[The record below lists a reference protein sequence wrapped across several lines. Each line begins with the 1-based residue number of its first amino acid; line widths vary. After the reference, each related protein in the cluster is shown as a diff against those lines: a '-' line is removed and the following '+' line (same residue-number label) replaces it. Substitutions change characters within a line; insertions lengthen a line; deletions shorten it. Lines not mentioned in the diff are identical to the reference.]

1 MQRSSSRAEPADY
14 LNVSRHSCA
23 RCGGSLIRTP
33 RRPIDYFWNIFVSVH
48 RFRCNRFSCQWTG
61 NRRGDSTAESSGT
74 VTPRSYQ
81 MKNRSLLQMPAI
93 FLRLSVLVGIGLAL
107 FLTGCASQKFETK
120 TQQSVPTTQ
129 VLAINLRSE
138 DLRTGGI
145 AFITPSSVTG
155 QEEDKQ
161 ALALAFN
168 EVLLNLRPDL
178 HIVPLPETL
187 SAVNR
192 MGLTREYR
200 QMFEDYRLTGIFD
213 RETLQKVAAVTKT
226 RYLAQ
231 LKLGAFRQE
240 SKGRF
245 GMLGLR
251 VLETKTSTIR
261 LFLQIWDSTDGSV
274 AWEGAQESTVSHES
288 LAEEY
293 VSMKSI
299 VQESARDLV
308 AHLP

>member
-1 MQRSSSRAEPADY
+1 MTTSNGRHTFTLPAG
-14 LNVSRHSCA
+14 LQPFGA
-23 RCGGSLIRTP
+23 AGSWP
-33 RRPIDYFWNIFVSVH
+33 
-48 RFRCNRFSCQWTG
+48 
-61 NRRGDSTAESSGT
+61 A
-74 VTPRSYQ
+74 
-81 MKNRSLLQMPAI
+81 LLA
-93 FLRLSVLVGIGLAL
+93 LGLACV
-107 FLTGCASQKFETK
+107 LTGCASQKFQTK
-120 TQQSVPTTQ
+120 TQQSAPTTQ
-129 VLAINLRSE
+129 VLAINLQPA
-138 DLRTGGI
+138 DLRAGGI

-161 ALALAFN
+161 ALALSFT
-168 EVLLNLRPDL
+168 EVLLEVRPDL
-178 HIVPLPETL
+178 RIVPLPQTL

-200 QMFEDYRLTGIFD
+200 QMFEDYRLAGIFD
-213 RETLQKVAAVTKT
+213 AASLQKVAQVTGT

-261 LFLQIWDSTDGSV
+261 LFLQIWDSQDGSV

-288 LAEEY
+288 MAEEY

>member
-1 MQRSSSRAEPADY
+1 MIDMKMKNCQRDSGLPKGTPVD
-14 LNVSRHSCA
+14 V
-23 RCGGSLIRTP
+23 TP
-33 RRPIDYFWNIFVSVH
+33 RRV
-48 RFRCNRFSCQWTG
+48 
-61 NRRGDSTAESSGT
+61 AA
-74 VTPRSYQ
+74 
-81 MKNRSLLQMPAI
+81 LLA
-93 FLRLSVLVGIGLAL
+93 VGLAL
-107 FLTGCASQKFETK
+107 LLSGCASQKF
-120 TQQSVPTTQ
+120 Q
-129 VLAINLRSE
+129 AINLRSE

-168 EVLLNLRPDL
+168 EVLQNLRPDL
-178 HIVPLPETL
+178 RIVPLPQTL

-192 MGLTREYR
+192 TGLTREYR

-213 RETLQKVAAVTKT
+213 REALQKVAGVTKT

-231 LKLGAFRQE
+231 LKLGAFKQE
-240 SKGRF
+240 SKSRF

-261 LFLQIWDSTDGSV
+261 LFLQIWDSNDGSV

-288 LAEEY
+288 MAEEY
-293 VSMKSI
+293 VSMKNI